1 MDLVV
6 LPDNVLALC
15 RGGKSI
21 YSLPRGLRNNNP
33 GNIRIRDKW
42 QGLASM
48 QSDAEFCQF
57 TTCEYGIR
65 AMSVILRN
73 TYYRKRQRN
82 TAALIISSWA
92 PPTENDTDAY
102 QQSVAG
108 VLGVG
113 PDDIINLERDITLSL
128 LISAI
133 IRHENGIQPY
143 TAKQLVAGIK
153 LAQ

>member
-1 MDLVV
+1 MDVIT

-15 RGGKSI
+15 RGGRTI
-21 YSLPRGLRNNNP
+21 NSLPRGLRNNNP
-33 GNIRIRDKW
+33 GNIRIGDKW

-57 TTCEYGIR
+57 ITFEYGVR
-65 AMSVILRN
+65 AMVVILRN
-73 TYYRKRQRN
+73 TYYRKRRRN
-82 TAALIISSWA
+82 TTALIISSWS
-92 PPTENDTDAY
+92 PPNENDTDAY
-102 QQSVAG
+102 QQSVSK

-133 IRHENGIQPY
+133 IKHENGVQPY
-143 TAKQLVAGIK
+143 TAKQLVAGIR